1 MRSEPTKKGKKE
13 LVICL
18 GSACFSRGN
27 KNSVQAIKDYI
38 KKNQLEDKIYFH
50 GCHCMDRCQEGPI
63 LKFEDKIYTQVTPDK
78 LIHILDEIFHKY
90 F

>member
-1 MRSEPTKKGKKE
+1 MAKVHKGGKKE

-27 KNSVQAIKDYI
+27 KNAVQVIKDYI
-38 KKNQLEDKIYFH
+38 KDHQLEDKVYFH
-50 GCHCMDRCQEGPI
+50 GRHCMDECENGPI
-63 LKFEDKIYTQVTPDK
+63 LQFEDKTYKGVTSDRLIYV
-78 LIHILDEIFHKY
+78 LDEIFHKY

>member
-1 MRSEPTKKGKKE
+1 MGKVNKGGKKE

-27 KNSVQAIKDYI
+27 KNAVQVIKDYI
-38 KKNQLEDKIYFH
+38 KDHQLEDKVYFH
-50 GCHCMDRCQEGPI
+50 GRHCMDECENGPI
-63 LKFEDKIYTQVTPDK
+63 LQFEDKTYKGVTSDRLIYV
-78 LIHILDEIFHKY
+78 LDEIFHKY

>member
-1 MRSEPTKKGKKE
+1 MNASKKNRKE

-27 KNSVQAIKDYI
+27 KNAVQVIKDYL
-38 KKNQLEDKIYFH
+38 KEHQLEDKVYFH
-50 GCHCMDRCQEGPI
+50 GRHCMDQCENGPI
-63 LKFEDKIYTQVTPDK
+63 LQFEDKTYNQVTSER
-78 LIHILDEIFHKY
+78 LIPVLDEIFHKY

>member
-1 MRSEPTKKGKKE
+1 MNNQQRATKKE

-27 KNSVQAIKDYI
+27 KNSVQVIKDYI
-38 KKNQLEDKIYFH
+38 KEHQLEDKVYFH
-50 GCHCMDRCQEGPI
+50 GNHCMNRCEEGPI
-63 LKFEDKIYTQVTPDK
+63 LKFEDKIYTEVNSER
-78 LIHILDEIFHKY
+78 LIPVLDEIFHKY

>member
-1 MRSEPTKKGKKE
+1 MGIQNKQNRKE

-27 KNSVQAIKDYI
+27 KNSVQIIKDYI
-38 KKNQLEDKIYFH
+38 KEHQLEDKVYFH
-50 GCHCMDRCQEGPI
+50 GNHCLDLCEKGPI
-63 LKFEDKIYTQVTPDK
+63 LKFEDKIYTQVTSER
-78 LIHILDEIFHKY
+78 LIPVLDEIFHKY